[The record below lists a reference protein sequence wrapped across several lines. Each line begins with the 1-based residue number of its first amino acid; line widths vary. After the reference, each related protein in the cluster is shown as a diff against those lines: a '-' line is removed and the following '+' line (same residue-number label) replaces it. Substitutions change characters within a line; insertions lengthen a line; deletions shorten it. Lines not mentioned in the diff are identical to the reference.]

1 MHDTGSQWG
10 RPGVRKLL
18 IVDDDADFRK
28 LVTTV
33 ATEMGFEVMGIG
45 AGDEAEDAQRSFLP
59 DVILVDM
66 VMPGLD
72 GIEVVRK
79 MVSAAI
85 EARIILVS
93 GYSQSYMNA
102 ARAIATA
109 SGVDTVRTV
118 TKPFALDELRALLAA

>member
-1 MHDTGSQWG
+1 L
-10 RPGVRKLL
+10 PKLL
-18 IVDDDADFRK
+18 IVDDDAEFRN

-33 ATEMGFEVMGIG
+33 AVEMGYEVFSVE
-45 AGDEAEDAQRSFLP
+45 AGDEAEAAHRAFRP

-79 MVSAAI
+79 MVADAVQ
-85 EARIILVS
+85 ARIVLVS
-93 GYSQSYMNA
+93 GYSQTYMNA

-109 SGVDTVRTV
+109 SGVDAVRTV
-118 TKPFALDELRALLAA
+118 TKPFALDELRALLAV

>member
-1 MHDTGSQWG
+1 M
-10 RPGVRKLL
+10 RKLL
-18 IVDDDADFRK
+18 IVDDDAAFRQ

-33 ATEMGFEVMGIG
+33 AAEMGYEVMGIA
-45 AGDEAEDAQRSFLP
+45 AGDEAEEAQRSFQP

-79 MVSAAI
+79 MVSAAV

-109 SGVDTVRTV
+109 SGVDSVRTV